1 MTNFNFNLTQ
11 ILVTLLTFPT
21 LYQAELWRFIYSPES
36 QPVYTYLK
44 RLILLLPGASAIV
57 VSWLLVVGIVSLI
70 FRPKKIKFI
79 SQMVVALWDFGRSI
93 LLYWLGL
100 LQFVF
105 TVLGTIG
112 SSLRI
117 LFLWIY
123 KYIVDVLRLP
133 GHASRSVMGVF
144 KRRGI
149 PWPAVILTLIW
160 AILETSIFTYVMTP
174 LVNDVL
180 GGLTGEPVSQGLLQ
194 VGLFLVFFLLVLG
207 SYAVIS
213 QFKKAIAEKAW
224 GTVFGL
230 ITIEIIVALV
240 EVVFFYR
247 EFVDALIPWFA
258 QYAGADFNPGI
269 PMIMSIAFLAWLGIR
284 AMTWFLFASEGI
296 PTLLAVI
303 QRSGMEDNGLTAQ
316 SAKGSNGNGKGK
328 GDGKGSAAMEPMEDL
343 WTTDKTDQLIDA
355 FILPPLQIL
364 ASVINLATLVLGQY
378 FLFDLPLKSHKDLA
392 NSRRLLDLIDQA
404 DSQQPS

>member
-1 MTNFNFNLTQ
+1 MTQFNITQ

-21 LYQAELWRFIYSPES
+21 LYQAELFRFIYSEES
-36 QPVYTYLK
+36 LPAYTYFK
-44 RLILLLPGASAIV
+44 RLLLLLPGASAIA
-57 VSWLLVVGIVSLI
+57 VSWLLVVGVIALF
-70 FRPKKIKFI
+70 FRPKKRKFI
-79 SQMVVALWDFGRSI
+79 SQIVVAIWDFGRSI

-100 LQFVF
+100 LQFIF
-105 TVLGTIG
+105 TVLSTIG

-117 LFLWIY
+117 LVQWLY
-123 KYIVDVLRLP
+123 KYLVDVLSLP
-133 GHASRSVMGVF
+133 AHASRSVMGVF

-149 PWPAVILTLIW
+149 PWPAVVLTLIW
-160 AILETSIFTYVMTP
+160 AVLETSIFTYVMTP

-180 GGLTGEPVSQGLLQ
+180 GGLTGEPVSQTLLQ
-194 VGLFLVFFLLVLG
+194 IGLFLVFFLLVLG
-207 SYAVIS
+207 SYAVIA
-213 QFKKAIAEKAW
+213 QFKQAIADRAYGK
-224 GTVFGL
+224 VIGL

-269 PMIMSIAFLAWLGIR
+269 PLIMSIAFLAWLGIR

-303 QRSGMEDNGLTAQ
+303 QRSGMESSPAAAG
-316 SAKGSNGNGKGK
+316 GK
-328 GDGKGSAAMEPMEDL
+328 GDKGKQQGGSAKIEPMEAL

-364 ASVINLATLVLGQY
+364 ASVINLATLCLGQY

-392 NSRRLLDLIDQA
+392 NSRRLLELIDQA
-404 DSQQPS
+404 DSETAS

>member
-1 MTNFNFNLTQ
+1 MAQFNLTQ

-21 LYQAELWRFIYSPES
+21 LYQEQLWRFIYSEES
-36 QPVYTYLK
+36 QPMYTYIK
-44 RLILLLPGASAIV
+44 RLLLLLPGSSAIA
-57 VSWLLVVGIVSLI
+57 VSWLLVIGMLSLI
-70 FRPKKIKFI
+70 FRPKKTKFI
-79 SQMVVALWDFGRSI
+79 SQMVVAVWDFGRSI

-105 TVLGTIG
+105 TVFSTIG

-117 LFLWIY
+117 LVQWIY
-123 KYIVDVLRLP
+123 KYLVDVLSLP
-133 GHASRSVMGVF
+133 AHASRTVMGVF

-149 PWPAVILTLIW
+149 PWPAVVLTLIW
-160 AILETSIFTYVMTP
+160 AVLETSIFTYVMTP

-180 GGLTGEPVSQGLLQ
+180 SGLTGEPVSQTLLQ
-194 VGLFLVFFLLVLG
+194 IGLFLVFFLLVLG
-207 SYAVIS
+207 SYAVIA
-213 QFKKAIAEKAW
+213 QFKQAIAEKAY
-224 GTVFGL
+224 GKVAGL
-230 ITIEIIVALV
+230 ITIEVIVALV

-258 QYAGADFNPGI
+258 QYAGADFSPGI
-269 PMIMSIAFLAWLGIR
+269 PLIMSVAFLAWLGIR

-303 QRSGMEDNGLTAQ
+303 QRSGMEN
-316 SAKGSNGNGKGK
+316 SAGDQGK
-328 GDGKGSAAMEPMEDL
+328 GDNGKQGKSGKEGASIEPMEDL

-364 ASVINLATLVLGQY
+364 ASVINLATLCLGQY

-392 NSRRLLDLIDQA
+392 NSRRLLELIDQA
-404 DSQQPS
+404 DSEATS

>member
-1 MTNFNFNLTQ
+1 MTQFNLTQ
-11 ILVTLLTFPT
+11 VLVTLLTFPT
-21 LYQAELWRFIYSPES
+21 LYQAELWSFIYSAES
-36 QPVYTYLK
+36 QPAFTYGK

-57 VSWLLVVGIVSLI
+57 VSWLLVVGFLSLV
-70 FRPKKIKFI
+70 FRPKKTKFI
-79 SQMVVALWDFGRSI
+79 SQMVVAIWDFGRSI

-105 TVLGTIG
+105 TVLSTIG

-123 KYIVDVLRLP
+123 KYLVDVLSLP
-133 GHASRSVMGVF
+133 AHASRSVMGVF

-149 PWPAVILTLIW
+149 PWPAVILTLVW
-160 AILETSIFTYVMTP
+160 AVLETSIFTYVMTP

-180 GGLTGEPVSQGLLQ
+180 GGLTGEPVHQGLLQ

-213 QFKKAIAEKAW
+213 QFKKAVADKAY
-224 GTVFGL
+224 GKVVGL

-258 QYAGADFNPGI
+258 QYAGADFSPGI
-269 PMIMSIAFLAWLGIR
+269 PMIMSVAFLAWLGIR

-303 QRSGMEDNGLTAQ
+303 QRSGMEADEAQ
-316 SAKGSNGNGKGK
+316 VSTGKGGQQDK
-328 GDGKGSAAMEPMEDL
+328 KSKSADLEPMEEL

-364 ASVINLATLVLGQY
+364 ASVINLATLCLGQY
-378 FLFDLPLKSHKDLA
+378 FLFDLPLRSHKDLA
-392 NSRRLLDLIDQA
+392 NSRKLLELIEQA
-404 DSQQPS
+404 ESHEAS

>member
-1 MTNFNFNLTQ
+1 MTQFNLTQ
-11 ILVTLLTFPT
+11 VLVTLLTFPT
-21 LYQAELWRFIYSPES
+21 LYQADLWRFIYSEES
-36 QPVYTYLK
+36 QPMYTYLK
-44 RLILLLPGASAIV
+44 RLLLLLPGASAIV
-57 VSWLLVVGIVSLI
+57 VSWLLVIGFLSLI
-70 FRPKKIKFI
+70 FRPKKTKFI
-79 SQMVVALWDFGRSI
+79 SQMVVALWDYGRSL

-100 LQFVF
+100 MQFVF
-105 TVLGTIG
+105 TVLSTIG

-117 LFLWIY
+117 LVLWIY
-123 KYIVDVLRLP
+123 KYFVDVLRLP
-133 GHASRSVMGVF
+133 AHASRSVMGVF

-213 QFKKAIAEKAW
+213 QFKQAVADKAYGKVI
-224 GTVFGL
+224 GL

-258 QYAGADFNPGI
+258 QYAGADFSPGI
-269 PMIMSIAFLAWLGIR
+269 PMIMSVAFLAWLGIR

-303 QRSGMEDNGLTAQ
+303 QRSGMEGEPEARG
-316 SAKGSNGNGKGK
+316 AKGGNGNGNGKK
-328 GDGKGSAAMEPMEDL
+328 AAATAEPMEEL
-343 WTTDKTDQLIDA
+343 WTQDKTDQLIDA

-364 ASVINLATLVLGQY
+364 ASVINLATLCLGQY
-378 FLFDLPLKSHKDLA
+378 FLFDLPLRSHKDLA
-392 NSRRLLDLIDQA
+392 NSRRLLELIDQA
-404 DSQQPS
+404 DSKTAS